1 MNLFD
6 FDPAHYAPAFAER
19 GFVHIPRG
27 LTEEFSELL
36 VPQVEDYLRGGLMPD
51 FAVGDKQQALYQL
64 PNGPGFD
71 RELFKAVGVVGGLD
85 PRDLVLSERHIKAY
99 EPHAVPDPPAHK
111 DRFASQI
118 AVGFSIRVPEGSA
131 LVLYPDDSL
140 EVNPFN
146 SSKELRASFGPE

>member
-71 RELFKAVGVVGGLD
+71 RELFEAVGVVCGLD
-85 PRDLVLSERHIKAY
+85 P
-99 EPHAVPDPPAHK
+99 PDPGLP
-111 DRFASQI
+111 
-118 AVGFSIRVPEGSA
+118 
-131 LVLYPDDSL
+131 
-140 EVNPFN
+140 
-146 SSKELRASFGPE
+146 GPHLKPSEP